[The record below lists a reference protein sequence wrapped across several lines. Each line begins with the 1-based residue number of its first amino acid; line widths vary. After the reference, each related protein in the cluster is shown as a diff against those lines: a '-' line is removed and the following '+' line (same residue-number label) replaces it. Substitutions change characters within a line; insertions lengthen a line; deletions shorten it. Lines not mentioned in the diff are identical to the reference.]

1 MESRLPLVG
10 RGVTLADVAHEQL
23 VELPWWKRLL
33 VQRRHRV
40 RYVVTFPE
48 LAREHLRWLQALDGD
63 DADELTR
70 AKARFGAALARFEA
84 EHGRIVDAYWCS
96 HKASAVALTE
106 RRLVFALRGRRSLR
120 FHRATDWATQS
131 NNAVSDQ
138 LHRCDDI
145 AIRAGSVLTGVRER
159 ICVEL
164 VMTTAKHILS
174 LVDPKAAHEPEATEI
189 ALAEETKQLD
199 RAESYYDDAANGQAQ
214 MIYFLGMAVFAAALG
229 VLSLLGSFAG
239 LDKEE
244 FWGSLFA
251 GGVGAVVSVIQ
262 RINSGRFDT
271 EYDVG
276 RLYPFFL
283 GGLRPL
289 LGGVFG
295 LGVYLAATSELL
307 NVLPA
312 DNADA
317 RLPGLLVFAFVAGFS
332 ERWAKDTLAVATGGV
347 APREPA
353 NGSKS

>member
-1 MESRLPLVG
+1 LAE
-10 RGVTLADVAHEQL
+10 VTHEQL

-48 LAREHLRWLQALDGD
+48 LVREHLRWLQALDGD
-63 DADELTR
+63 DADAQTR
-70 AKARFGAALARFEA
+70 AKARLDAALARFEV
-84 EHGRIVDAYWCS
+84 EHGQIVDAYWCS
-96 HKASAVALTE
+96 YKASAVALTE
-106 RRLVFALRGRRSLR
+106 RRRSPVALRGSRSLR

-131 NNAVSDQ
+131 NNTVSEQ

-164 VMTTAKHILS
+164 VMTSAKHLLS
-174 LVDPKAAHEPEATEI
+174 LVDPKAAHEREATE
-189 ALAEETKQLD
+189 LAVAAEKKQLD
-199 RAESYYDDAANGQAQ
+199 RAERYYEDAANGQAQ
-214 MIYFLGMAVFAAALG
+214 MVYFLGMAFFAAALG
-229 VLSLLGSFAG
+229 ALSLIGSFSSF
-239 LDKEE
+239 KQEE
-244 FWGSLFA
+244 FWGALFA
-251 GGVGAVVSVIQ
+251 GAVGAVVSVIQ

-276 RLYPFFL
+276 RKYPFFL

-289 LGGVFG
+289 MGGVFG
-295 LGVYLAATSELL
+295 LGVYLAATSGLL
-307 NVLPA
+307 NVLPENS
-312 DNADA
+312 DN

-332 ERWAKDTLAVATGGV
+332 ERWAKDTLAAATGGV

-353 NGSKS
+353 NGSKP